1 MEYTCIRVD
10 RADNNLP
17 AQARKYKDLRL
28 AALKQSP
35 TSFSST
41 YEIEAA
47 FSDSIWLS
55 RLSEPSKETF
65 VCVALSAAPNV
76 KEEWVAQVT
85 LLGPIPT
92 SSYTLPDEAGQPH
105 VLPDDEEQKW
115 QMLSLFTLPTHRGQG
130 LGKKLC
136 QEAFK
141 FLTAVERSSPSKVR
155 VRIMVKPENHIT
167 LGLYGSLGFKEAGR
181 CTLAEALRANGDAA
195 MLPSGELGEK
205 YTKRSGIIMDL
216 ALDRN

>member
-1 MEYTCIRVD
+1 MEYTYTHVD
-10 RADNNLP
+10 RTDRNLP
-17 AQARKYKDLRL
+17 AQALKYRDLRL

-41 YEIEAA
+41 YETEAA

-65 VCVALSAAPNV
+65 ICVTSSAAPNV
-76 KEEWVAQVT
+76 QEEWVAQVT
-85 LLGPIPT
+85 LLGPI
-92 SSYTLPDEAGQPH
+92 SASAYTLPDEAGQPP
-105 VLPDDEEQKW
+105 VLPDDEEEKW
-115 QMLSLFTLPTHRGQG
+115 QMLSLYTLPTHRGKG

-141 FLTAVERSSPSKVR
+141 FLTAIQSNPPKVR

-167 LGLYGSLGFKEAGR
+167 LGLYPSLGFKDAGK
-181 CTLAEALRANGDAA
+181 CTLEEALRANGDAA

-205 YTKRSGIIMDL
+205 YTRRSGIIMDL
-216 ALDRN
+216 ALDRS